1 MDRSKWSMIKL
12 THVKEA
18 DGGLVCLQQ
27 NKEIP
32 FNIERIFYIYDV
44 PNQCMRADH
53 ASENTEFVL
62 IALNGHV
69 IVSLDDGKKEECFSL
84 HEPNEGLF
92 VPEKTWMKTYDF
104 SDGAILLVVVSK
116 TYEEC
121 KYFSSYQQFL
131 TWKAG
136 E

>member
-1 MDRSKWSMIKL
+1 MDKSKWSMIKL

-18 DGGLVCLQQ
+18 DGNLVCLEQ

-44 PNQCMRADH
+44 PNQCVRADH

-62 IALNGHV
+62 IALNGQV
-69 IVSLDDGKKEECFSL
+69 TVSLDDGEKKETFSL
-84 HEPNEGLF
+84 HESDVGLY
-92 VPEKTWMKTYDF
+92 VSEKTWMKTSDF
-104 SDGAILLVVVSK
+104 SDGAILLVVASK

-121 KYFSSYQQFL
+121 KYFSSYQQFFS
-131 TWKAG
+131 WKAG